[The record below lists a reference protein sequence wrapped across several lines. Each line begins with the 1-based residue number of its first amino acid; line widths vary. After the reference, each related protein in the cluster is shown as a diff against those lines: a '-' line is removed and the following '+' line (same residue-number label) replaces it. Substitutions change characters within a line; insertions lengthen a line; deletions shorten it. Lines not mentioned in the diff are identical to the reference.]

1 MKFVDTGWLS
11 ARFSLFI
18 NFQLNYHQY
27 IILNIVNHKQ
37 KMNQQLF
44 EAVDQYI
51 CKLFAPSDEALDAV
65 VASIEKNNI
74 PQISISAS
82 QGKFL
87 QVLVKVCKAKTIL
100 EIGTLAGYSTIWM
113 ARGLPADG
121 KLISLEYERLHADVA
136 SENIRRAGLDKVV
149 EIRVGKGLDLM
160 PLLQQEQQV
169 FDMIFIDADKP
180 PYAEYF
186 EWALKLSHPGTLII
200 ADNVIRSGKILNES
214 EEDEAVKGV
223 QRFNKLLAAT
233 KQVTACIIQNVGE
246 KEHDGMA
253 IAVVN

>member
-1 MKFVDTGWLS
+1 MREAKPKQYLVHLAT
-11 ARFSLFI
+11 FI
-18 NFQLNYHQY
+18 NTLTFDYCKPYVIN
-27 IILNIVNHKQ
+27 
-37 KMNQQLF
+37 MNQQLF

-51 CKLFAPSDEALDAV
+51 CKLFAQNDEALDAV
-65 VASIEKNNI
+65 VASIKSNNI

-87 QVLVKVCKAKTIL
+87 QVLVKLCKAKNIL
-100 EIGTLAGYSTIWM
+100 ELGTLAGYSTIWM

-121 KLISLEYERLHADVA
+121 KLISLEYEQLHADVA
-136 SENIRRAGLDKVV
+136 AENIKRAGLHNIV
-149 EIRVGKGLDLM
+149 EIRVGKGLELL
-160 PLLQQEQQV
+160 PQLQQEQKL

-186 EWALKLSHPGTLII
+186 KWALKLSHPGTLII
-200 ADNVIRSGKILNES
+200 ADNVIREGKVLDEAS
-214 EEDEAVKGV
+214 DDEAVQGV
-223 QRFNKLLAAT
+223 HGFNKLLAAT
-233 KQVTACIIQNVGE
+233 KEVTACIIQNVGE